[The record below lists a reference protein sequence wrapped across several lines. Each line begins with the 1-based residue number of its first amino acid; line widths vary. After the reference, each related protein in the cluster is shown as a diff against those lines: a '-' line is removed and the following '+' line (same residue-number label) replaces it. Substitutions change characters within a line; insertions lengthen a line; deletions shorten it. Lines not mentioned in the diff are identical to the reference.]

1 MDKVLKNEEIK
12 DMINA
17 FGCGVG
23 EGYGNDFDIN
33 KLRYNKIII
42 MSDADVDG
50 RHISTL
56 LLTFFYRFVPDL
68 INEGHVFRAM
78 PPLYKAKSAKTET
91 YLYTDEE
98 LEKYRKTHKNFE
110 LQRYK
115 GYEVVWPLSALP
127 LTKGVTKCG

>member
-1 MDKVLKNEEIK
+1 M
-12 DMINA
+12 
-17 FGCGVG
+17 
-23 EGYGNDFDIN
+23 
-33 KLRYNKIII
+33 
-42 MSDADVDG
+42 VDG
-50 RHISTL
+50 SHISTL

-115 GYEVVWPLSALP
+115 GLGEMDADQLWETTMNPETRFLKKIEIEDAIDASKTTAL
-127 LTKGVTKCG
+127 LMGTDTESRRDFISTNATFANLDV